1 MELLR
6 YEMTTERKLGNLYGY
21 NGGNFAGN
29 IYDKRGLCPALLTM
43 QGGGKQPMVIDDC
56 RICAMRGRG
65 DGLRQRIEVGEQDV
79 SNALTTA
86 QKDNLLLERNMGGR
100 HGDKQLV
107 DIYNKNLIDGGV
119 CGTITAHG
127 NISTTTCGTFGI
139 VEQTKKQDC
148 KVVGGL
154 GEKKS
159 NGGTQ
164 FYQQDRVYY
173 GDIQPAQPAQLPGGS
188 YNFLLEENRNGFFE
202 AAEKT
207 AKEGNAQPGDT
218 IDAFN
223 RTVNKSG
230 IAPTVTTRPEG
241 KKTAILP
248 VTENY
253 RIRKLTPRECW
264 RLMGFTDIDFD
275 KAASVCSNSQLYKQ
289 AGNSIVR
296 QVLMAIFSQMNI
308 KGVKPWNE
316 MSDDER
322 RSRIGRK

>member
-1 MELLR
+1 
-6 YEMTTERKLGNLYGY
+6 
-21 NGGNFAGN
+21 
-29 IYDKRGLCPALLTM
+29 
-43 QGGGKQPMVIDDC
+43 MVIDDC

-65 DGLRQRIEVGEQDV
+65 DGWRQRIEVGEQDV
-79 SNALTTA
+79 SNALTTV

-100 HGDKQLV
+100 QRRMRGKV
-107 DIYNKNLIDGGV
+107 MPNGNIRVFDGEKKSSISEWQIQNPDNTEQ
-119 CGTITAHG
+119 TITTAHHS
-127 NISTTTCGTFGI
+127 ILY
-139 VEQTKKQDC
+139 EKKEC
-148 KVVGGL
+148 AVVGGL

-173 GDIQPAQPAQLPGGS
+173 GDIQPAQPAQLPGGN
-188 YNFLLEENRNGFFE
+188 YNFLLEDRNGFFE

-248 VTENY
+248 VMENY

-264 RLMGFTDIDFD
+264 RLMGYTEEDFK
-275 KAASVCSNSQLYKQ
+275 KAEKVNSKSQLYKE
-289 AGNSIVR
+289 AGNAIVK

-322 RSRIGRK
+322 RALVRKGDACVERRATRGREQRDRKGER

>member
-1 MELLR
+1 M
-6 YEMTTERKLGNLYGY
+6 
-21 NGGNFAGN
+21 
-29 IYDKRGLCPALLTM
+29 
-43 QGGGKQPMVIDDC
+43 
-56 RICAMRGRG
+56 
-65 DGLRQRIEVGEQDV
+65 RQRIEVGEQDV

-100 HGDKQLV
+100 QERMRGKV
-107 DIYNKNLIDGGV
+107 MPNGNIRVFDGEKKSSISEWQIQNPDNTEQ
-119 CGTITAHG
+119 TITTAHHS
-127 NISTTTCGTFGI
+127 ILY
-139 VEQTKKQDC
+139 EKKEC
-148 KVVGGL
+148 AVVGGL

-202 AAEKT
+202 AAEKV
-207 AKEGNAQPGDT
+207 AKEGNAQPGDMV
-218 IDAFN
+218 DAFH
-223 RTVNKSG
+223 RTVIKSG
-230 IAPTVTTRPEG
+230 IAPTLTMRPEG